1 MGTLCELFGNS
12 RQAYYQYKKE
22 NAKKEIIESTVCSA
36 VEDYRSEDP
45 GIGAYKLYLMLCEV
59 YGRDQMKG
67 RDSFFNLLRRKKL
80 MLKPS
85 KGRRTTNS
93 NHRYHKYKNLIKG
106 LVLDGPN
113 QLWVSDIT
121 YISLK
126 DSVCYLH
133 LITDAYSHKII
144 GWCLAPGLH
153 SIYTLNALNQAIEQ
167 CKGKDCSSLIHHSDR
182 GSQYCC
188 DLYVQT
194 LTDHQIKISMT
205 EDYKPTDNAIAE
217 RVNGIIKQEWLY
229 KIALFEN
236 IEEAENKMRQIID
249 FYNNKRPH
257 MSNNMMTPEK
267 AHQGTGVL
275 KKCWK
280 KKVYDMKERTNQD
293 YV

>member
-1 MGTLCELFGNS
+1 M
-12 RQAYYQYKKE
+12 E
-22 NAKKEIIESTVCSA
+22 NTICSA
-36 VEDYRSEDP
+36 VRDYRSEDP
-45 GIGAYKLYLMLCEV
+45 GIGAFKLYLMLCQLYSREQMM
-59 YGRDQMKG
+59 GRDAFYK
-67 RDSFFNLLRRKKL
+67 LLRRKKL

-106 LVLDGPN
+106 LLLDAAN

-126 DSVCYLH
+126 DEVCYLH

-144 GWCLAPGLH
+144 GWRLAPGLH
-153 SIYTLNALNQAIEQ
+153 SVYTLDALNQAIKQAETAAIS
-167 CKGKDCSSLIHHSDR
+167 GLIHHSDR

-194 LTDHQIKISMT
+194 LTDHQIAISMT

-229 KIALFEN
+229 KMEQFESL
-236 IEEAENKMRQIID
+236 EEVEKKIGQIID
-249 FYNNKRPH
+249 FYNTKRPH
-257 MSNNMMTPEK
+257 MSNNMLTPEV
-267 AHQGTGVL
+267 AHKGTGVL
-275 KKCWK
+275 KRCWK
-280 KKVYDMKERTNQD
+280 NKVYTPIEAISRD
-293 YV
+293 YA